1 VNAKDSITNDVPLC
15 ACASHPTSPLTWF
28 HDMTSIIYQSVYE
41 YKDTA
46 LTLLKQLDFKI
57 PLVVPKKATVT

>member
-1 VNAKDSITNDVPLC
+1 MP
-15 ACASHPTSPLTWF
+15 
-28 HDMTSIIYQSVYE
+28 SVYE

-57 PLVVPKKATVT
+57 PLVVPKKATVTWGRIRLEQDKNQ

>member
-1 VNAKDSITNDVPLC
+1 MP
-15 ACASHPTSPLTWF
+15 
-28 HDMTSIIYQSVYE
+28 SVYE